1 MNVKR
6 ATQTNKILDGTNK
19 PIIGM
24 VHVGALPGTPNA
36 GLSVHELASRA
47 TEEAVIL
54 AEAGF
59 DAIIL
64 ENMHDRPY
72 LRRHV
77 GPEITSAM
85 TRIGAAVRSAVT
97 CPIGVQILAGANRE
111 AIAVAHV
118 IDAQFIRA
126 EGFVFSAV
134 ADEGFLGEAAAG
146 PLLRYRKSINAES
159 IAVWCDIR
167 KKHSSHAITS
177 DLDLPAWARAAE
189 FCGAE
194 AVIVTGDATGDPV
207 EPESLAAVRESTA
220 LPIVVG
226 SGARPEQLLALF
238 EYADAVIVGSYLK
251 QDGKWMNRLDEKRL
265 QSFVAAAKRA
275 R

>member
-1 MNVKR
+1 MDKKR
-6 ATQTNKILDGTNK
+6 VTKGTEILTGLNK

-24 VHVGALPGTPNA
+24 VHVGALPGTPKA
-36 GLSVHELASRA
+36 ECSVQELADRSA
-47 TEEAVIL
+47 EEAVIL

-72 LRRHV
+72 LRKHV
-77 GPEITSAM
+77 GPEIVSAM
-85 TRIGAAVRSAVT
+85 TRVGATVRGAVA

-111 AIAVAHV
+111 AIAVAKA

-134 ADEGFLGEAAAG
+134 ADEGFLGEADAG
-146 PLLRYRKSINAES
+146 PLLRYRKSIGAES
-159 IAVWCDIR
+159 IAVWCDIK
-167 KKHSSHAITS
+167 KKHSAHAITA

-189 FCGAE
+189 FCSAE
-194 AVIVTGDATGDPV
+194 AVIVTGDETGDPV
-207 EPESLAAVRESTA
+207 DVESLAAVRESTA
-220 LPIVVG
+220 LPVVVG
-226 SGARPEQLLALF
+226 SGATPEALPSLF

-251 QDGKWMNRLDEKRL
+251 RGGKWMNQLDAKRV
-265 QSFVAAAKRA
+265 QSFIAAAKKA